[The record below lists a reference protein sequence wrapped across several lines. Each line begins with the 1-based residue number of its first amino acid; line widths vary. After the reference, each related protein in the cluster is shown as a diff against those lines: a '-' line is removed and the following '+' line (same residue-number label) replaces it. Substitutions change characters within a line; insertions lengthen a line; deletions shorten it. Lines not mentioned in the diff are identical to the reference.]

1 MNLALEQ
8 AALAALR
15 EEVPVGAVLVGS
27 NGEIIARAYNAP
39 IALCDPTAHAEILIL
54 REGARIMGNYRL
66 PGSRLYVTLEPC
78 SMCMGA
84 MIQARVEM
92 LVFGASD
99 PKSGAAGSVVDLTK
113 VPSFN
118 HYVKVVG
125 GVKAEECARLL
136 RDFFRLRR
144 GKV

>member
-54 REGARIMGNYRL
+54 REGARLMGNYRL
-66 PGSRLYVTLEPC
+66 PGSQIYVTLEPC

>member
-54 REGARIMGNYRL
+54 REGARLMGNYRL